1 MRSCAIF
8 FSGLF
13 PFVLLFVSGQ
23 ATASTGAPPNVPAIL
38 RLGKT
43 QVEEGRAQGA
53 VVEEALRLLGQV
65 RSSNRKVLRFR
76 VWFGVSDIDPGVV
89 KDRLPVAVGF
99 SIGVPYIIPSVF
111 RRCILQTT
119 SGQNVERATV

>member
-1 MRSCAIF
+1 MLRKALTHRVRALASCFFPIF
-8 FSGLF
+8 SHFSTI
-13 PFVLLFVSGQ
+13 VRQ

-65 RSSNRKVLRFR
+65 RSYNQV
-76 VWFGVSDIDPGVV
+76 FGFMS
-89 KDRLPVAVGF
+89 
-99 SIGVPYIIPSVF
+99 
-111 RRCILQTT
+111 
-119 SGQNVERATV
+119 